1 MMTRSK
7 RNATVLSADDDE
19 VYDDAVEELGDEKL
33 EDIDMELFQDA
44 FEQLEELEKSSD
56 GDTSNN
62 KAFQAAINE
71 YNESKKQPST
81 PGKSFRICLILLLA
95 CITCSHS
102 SSLLSFREGHRETS
116 SRVGHAELLSF
127 QCSPN
132 IRSN

>member
-19 VYDDAVEELGDEKL
+19 DYDDAVEESGDEEL

-81 PGKSFRICLILLLA
+81 PGKSFRICLMLLLA
-95 CITCSHS
+95 LYYLLTFFIS
-102 SSLLSFREGHRETS
+102 SQF
-116 SRVGHAELLSF
+116 
-127 QCSPN
+127 
-132 IRSN
+132 